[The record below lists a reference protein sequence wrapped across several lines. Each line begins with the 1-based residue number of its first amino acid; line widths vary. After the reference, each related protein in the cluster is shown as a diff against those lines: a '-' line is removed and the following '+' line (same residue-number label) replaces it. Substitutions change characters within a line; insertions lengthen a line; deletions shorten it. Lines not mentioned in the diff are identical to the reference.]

1 MGFSLSRAL
10 AGGVVGAA
18 GAAGQVFDAQLK
30 EAAID
35 RARVAD
41 EERAFRVADHAD
53 ELAAMREQRKYD
65 FLAGK
70 EEATIAK
77 DAATMREVRAKVREQ
92 GLDPDTPKGM
102 KAAAGFAEEAGYL
115 KHANT
120 FRTRAEVERHNT
132 AQEEATKENRAARL
146 QAASEARAN
155 RKLAG
160 MDAEDKAAMNGIIR
174 QADRLVIPGARDE
187 NGKVVG
193 DPDKDAANAAISWAE
208 SERDKGRSWKA
219 IRSDLAQI
227 TEGFVRQPDEIK
239 KTPSIN
245 RFSAALDFWNLP
257 EDKRAAFG
265 KKVAPV
271 VETGKAAA
279 PVTTSKRPDS
289 AGGIV
294 GWFGRQLGGSDA
306 GANTDVLMGD

>member
-10 AGGVVGAA
+10 AGAVVGGAH
-18 GAAGQVFDAQLK
+18 AAGQVFDSQLA
-30 EAAID
+30 EAAKD
-35 RARVAD
+35 RARIAD

-53 ELAAMREQRKYD
+53 ELAAMREQRKYEYLEKKQRD
-65 FLAGK
+65 NLK
-70 EEATIAK
+70 Q
-77 DAATMREVRAKVREQ
+77 DAETMREVRAKVREQ
-92 GLDPDTPKGM
+92 GLDPDTPAGM
-102 KAAAGFAEEAGYL
+102 KAAAGLADEMGYMNHADKFRLRSENERAATAREEGL
-115 KHANT
+115 K
-120 FRTRAEVERHNT
+120 
-132 AQEEATKENRAARL
+132 EARAARL

-155 RKLAG
+155 RKLAN

-174 QADRLVIPGARDE
+174 QADRLIIPGARDE
-187 NGKVVG
+187 NGKVIG

-239 KTPSIN
+239 KTPSLN

-257 EDKRAAFG
+257 EEKRAVFSQKA
-265 KKVAPV
+265 APV
-271 VETGKAAA
+271 VETGRVAE
-279 PVTTSKRPDS
+279 PTVTKKPNS